1 VCKCEDKVCTKELC
15 WSMRMIYSSRGL
27 LEVSIVGLG
36 VDEVLQMVLESNL
49 TILWAC
55 VG

>member
-1 VCKCEDKVCTKELC
+1 MK
-15 WSMRMIYSSRGL
+15 MIYNSRGL
-27 LEVSIVGLG
+27 LEVSTVGLR